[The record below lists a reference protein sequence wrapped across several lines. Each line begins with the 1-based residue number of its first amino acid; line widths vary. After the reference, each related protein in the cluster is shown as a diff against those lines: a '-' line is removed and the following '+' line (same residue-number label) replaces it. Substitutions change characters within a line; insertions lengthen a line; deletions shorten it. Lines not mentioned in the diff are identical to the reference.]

1 MPITLRSATIHDL
14 PLLKYWDK
22 KPHVVFATG
31 ADAYIEDD
39 WMEEQLRD
47 PSKFVWIYMA
57 MLDDRPIGIVQLCDP
72 ANEETHYWDEIG
84 LGLMA
89 IDIWIGEEDD
99 LGKGY
104 GTEMMKLAIAKC
116 FEDTKVTGIVI
127 DPLAINVRAI
137 KFYQKLGFEFVE
149 NRYFEEDYCAVYRL
163 ERKAK

>member
-1 MPITLRSATIHDL
+1 MPITLRPATFADL

-47 PSKFVWIYMA
+47 PSKFVWIYVA
-57 MLDDRPIGIVQLCDP
+57 MLGDRPIGIVQLCDT
-72 ANEETHYWDEIG
+72 ANEETHYWGEIEQ
-84 LGLMA
+84 GLMA

-104 GTEMMKLAIAKC
+104 GTVMVKLAIAKC

-137 KFYQKLGFEFVE
+137 KFYERLGFEFVE

-163 ERKAK
+163 ERPAN